1 MKKFNDLLRK
11 AKFNNTGSTL
21 VVVAVCVMFIGI
33 LAVTML
39 MTSYMNYQMKITDRL
54 STVNFHSAEG
64 ALDQASAGL
73 KVQSEKSLEE
83 AFDYA
88 EKYYAA
94 TPQKERTN
102 LINKRYVTEYFGKLA
117 SAAGLKNVEKFL
129 LFRSRTRKVVLPS
142 GVWLRAFGQN
152 SSGRTT
158 MVVPPDVREIGY
170 LPVYRAV

>member
-73 KVQSEKSLEE
+73 KVQSEKSLE
-83 AFDYA
+83 
-88 EKYYAA
+88 
-94 TPQKERTN
+94 
-102 LINKRYVTEYFGKLA
+102 
-117 SAAGLKNVEKFL
+117 
-129 LFRSRTRKVVLPS
+129 
-142 GVWLRAFGQN
+142 
-152 SSGRTT
+152 
-158 MVVPPDVREIGY
+158 
-170 LPVYRAV
+170 